1 MAPRAARVWSGWWL
15 LLLPLLGLAGAS
27 GPRTLVLLDNLN
39 LRETHSLFFRSLKG
53 EIGARWIGEVPEP
66 GDTDPSPSHPKPQL
80 SGQHGQFPKFK
91 DFSKGQS
98 CGHIAQTKQENVK

>member
-1 MAPRAARVWSGWWL
+1 MTASEEVL
-15 LLLPLLGLAGAS
+15 IHTLAFH
-27 GPRTLVLLDNLN
+27 
-39 LRETHSLFFRSLKG
+39 HS
-53 EIGARWIGEVPEP
+53 
-66 GDTDPSPSHPKPQL
+66 SPSTQPSQHQSTAKPQL